1 MKKLTALIILTAAVL
16 AIASGCNKKEESSVN
31 KTPSAEIT
39 EAVTEETAEETAEP
53 VPDCLTLTGTYG
65 YSLILPDSID
75 SVNGD
80 KITGSEYIS
89 NTDYVMVNSSTS
101 KDNINVVVEP
111 GKDKDTFDSYTKEVF
126 QEQCEALGVF
136 TNFKVNKYERTEIQ
150 GFDSIHIET
159 SAESPDGDTFSQIQI
174 IVNRAEKNADY
185 CYTFTY
191 TDFSNTLTDEYKK
204 SIESIKMI
212 DAEKSDDTVD
222 ELAGEPFTFEMCEGM
237 TFDAPDG
244 WTLTEGESDTPHLV
258 SEDRA
263 MFSSS
268 KAEDVSNLLIT
279 ISSGSDDNE
288 EFLNYTQEDFEALLS
303 GTYTEI
309 ESLSFEAVKVGK
321 YDAFKYIYNV
331 GGEDTEDLDLRQT
344 MLFINCP
351 DKEAGVMVCLTDFNQ
366 NNSDI
371 SDTLETLIKFS

>member
-1 MKKLTALIILTAAVL
+1 
-16 AIASGCNKKEESSVN
+16 
-31 KTPSAEIT
+31 
-39 EAVTEETAEETAEP
+39 
-53 VPDCLTLTGTYG
+53 
-65 YSLILPDSID
+65 
-75 SVNGD
+75 
-80 KITGSEYIS
+80 
-89 NTDYVMVNSSTS
+89 
-101 KDNINVVVEP
+101 
-111 GKDKDTFDSYTKEVF
+111 
-126 QEQCEALGVF
+126 
-136 TNFKVNKYERTEIQ
+136 
-150 GFDSIHIET
+150 
-159 SAESPDGDTFSQIQI
+159 
-174 IVNRAEKNADY
+174 
-185 CYTFTY
+185 
-191 TDFSNTLTDEYKK
+191 
-204 SIESIKMI
+204 MI

-303 GTYTEI
+303 GTYTKI

-331 GGEDTEDLDLRQT
+331 EGEDTEDLDLRQT